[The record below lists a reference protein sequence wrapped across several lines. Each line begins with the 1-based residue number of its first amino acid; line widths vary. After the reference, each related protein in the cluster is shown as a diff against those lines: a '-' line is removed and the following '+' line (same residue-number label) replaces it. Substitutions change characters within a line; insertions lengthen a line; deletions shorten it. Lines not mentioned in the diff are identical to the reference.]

1 MTRVALPPRLPLI
14 LTAASFGFTIVQL
27 DVTIVNVALDAI
39 GREFGAP
46 TASLQWV
53 VDAYTLLLAALLLSA
68 GALGDRFGPRRAFL
82 TGLVLFA
89 VSSAACGLAQSSLQ
103 LILSRAIQG
112 AAAALLVPPSLALI
126 THAAAG
132 DDRARAWAVGWWT
145 AAGGVSIAAGPV
157 IGGLLIG
164 ALGWRWVFLV
174 NLPLCLLGAALTLAF
189 VPEVPPREKRPL
201 DIPGQVLGFVA
212 LACLVGAVIEGGH
225 RGWRDPLAPGALV
238 AGLAAAAAFL
248 AVEMRSAHPAVPLE
262 VFRDRMVWSAV
273 VIGVG
278 VNFTYYGVIFVLGL
292 FLQRSA
298 GYSVLQAGL
307 AFLPLTATF
316 IVSNLLSG
324 RIAHRFGSAR
334 TMAGGV
340 LVAAVGYALTSRL
353 SPSTPF
359 CADDPRLPADPRRHG
374 HGRAGH
380 DQRPSGQRR
389 PPRLGHGL
397 GRAERLP
404 PSGRGG
410 RCGGDGRPGGRR
422 ARPGRRRPADL
433 RPDRGGGAAGRGL
446 GGVAQRR
453 APACEGRLADGGR
466 TKYPVFSPSEVD
478 LAVFS
483 LAERPGFRA
492 AA

>member
-1 MTRVALPPRLPLI
+1 MSTPRVASLPLI
-14 LTAASFGFTIVQL
+14 LVAASFGFTIVQL

-39 GREFGAP
+39 GREFAAP

-82 TGLVLFA
+82 AGLMLFA
-89 VSSAACGLAQSSLQ
+89 VSSAACGLAQSAMQ
-103 LILSRAIQG
+103 LVLSRAVQG

-174 NLPLCLLGAALTLAF
+174 NLPLCLLGAVLTLAF
-189 VPEVPPREKRPL
+189 APEVPPRDKRPL
-201 DIPGQVLGFVA
+201 DLPGQGLAFVA
-212 LACLVGAVIEGGH
+212 LALLVGAIIEGGH
-225 RGWRDPLAPGALV
+225 RGWSDPLV
-238 AGLAAAAAFL
+238 AGALLGGLAAMAAFL
-248 AVEMRSAHPAVPLE
+248 AVEARSPHPAVPLD
-262 VFRDRMVWSAV
+262 VFRNRMVWSAV
-273 VIGVG
+273 VVGVS

-298 GYSVLQAGL
+298 GYDVVQAGL

-324 RIAHRFGSAR
+324 RVVNRFGPGR

-340 LVAAVGYALTSRL
+340 LVAALGYALTSRL
-353 SPSTPF
+353 GPDTPY
-359 CADDPRLPADPRRHG
+359 
-374 HGRAGH
+374 
-380 DQRPSGQRR
+380 
-389 PPRLGHGL
+389 GL
-397 GRAERLP
+397 MVPGFLLI
-404 PSGRGG
+404 
-410 RCGGDGRPGGRR
+410 PGGMGM
-422 ARPGRRRPADL
+422 AVPAMTSAL
-433 RPDRGGGAAGRGL
+433 LASVDRHFSGTASGVLNACRQAAGAAGVAVMGALAAGGPEAVAAGL
-446 GGVAQRR
+446 RVSG
-453 APACEGRLADGGR
+453 LI
-466 TKYPVFSPSEVD
+466 
-478 LAVFS
+478 
-483 LAERPGFRA
+483 A
-492 AA
+492 AAVLLGAAWVAGRSEGGSAKVR